1 MYDDY
6 SYITENSVNNVTEF
20 VNDSEYYE
28 YLESIQNDDC

>member
-6 SYITENSVNNVTEF
+6 SYIATDSVNTVTEF

-28 YLESIQNDDC
+28 YLESTEDD